1 MFATLAAHNPSAA
14 ARALLFIALVAGLAG
29 CAVLDPRQRD
39 PAPPGIAEEATLNV
53 DGLPEHLLIRGND
66 PAHNP
71 VLLFV
76 HGGPG
81 FPGAPFRQVNSD
93 LERFFTVVH
102 WDQRGAG
109 YSYFKDI
116 PTATMRVEQFARE
129 TLLVSHALCRR
140 FGQRKIYL
148 VGHSWGTLPAAL
160 AAAREPR
167 LFYAYVALSQLVDI
181 NESEHRLTQAAFRQA
196 ETDGEAR
203 RARQL
208 RAVGPPP
215 YRDLPEIDRASSVIA
230 KLFPRVPNQA
240 TEFRL
245 ALLALS
251 SRYYP
256 LDQLFRVNTG
266 YRFSRRLLVPQ
277 LPAYDLRKSLPE
289 IDTPIYFFVGR
300 EDATFGVSLQYDYYR
315 ALVAPHGK
323 TFVLFRKSTHWP
335 HLEQPAAFLEQMR
348 RVRAQTWV
356 PGSREKAPAEV
367 RPAGNVSR
375 CR

>member
-1 MFATLAAHNPSAA
+1 MSVPLAVRDSPAA
-14 ARALLFIALVAGLAG
+14 ASRRLL
-29 CAVLDPRQRD
+29 CAVLLFVLTGCAFVDPRQRD

-53 DGLPEHLLIRGND
+53 DGLSEHLLIRGND

-93 LERFFTVVH
+93 LERYFTVVH

-109 YSYFKDI
+109 YSYFKNI
-116 PTATMRVEQFARE
+116 PADTMRVEQFVRE

-148 VGHSWGTLPAAL
+148 VGHSWGTLPAAM
-160 AAAREPR
+160 AAAREPQ
-167 LFYAYVALSQLVDI
+167 LYHAYVALSQLVDI
-181 NESEHRLTQAAFRQA
+181 NESEHRITQAAFRQA
-196 ETDGEAR
+196 ETGGETK

-208 RAVGPPP
+208 REIGPPP
-215 YRDLPEIDRASSVIA
+215 YR
-230 KLFPRVPNQA
+230 RVPNQA

-256 LDQLFRVNTG
+256 LDQLFRVQAG

-289 IDTPIYFFVGR
+289 IDTPVYFFVGR
-300 EDATFGVSLQYDYYR
+300 EDATFGVSLQYDYSR
-315 ALVAPHGK
+315 VLTAPHGK

-348 RVRAQTWV
+348 RVRAETWQF
-356 PGSREKAPAEV
+356 G
-367 RPAGNVSR
+367 AGRTPVKIR
-375 CR
+375 L